1 MTGVLLFLFGLT
13 ASLLWIYLIL
23 LFLRTLS
30 GWFPL
35 DPRHPALRLL
45 GRLCDPY
52 LNYFRR
58 FRWMTLGRFDFSPLA
73 AILLVSFVANILQTV
88 SQTGRLTVGIV
99 LAILVQALWGALQYF
114 FLFFLVLSLI
124 RYLSLRLRWSG
135 QLVWDLVDSVIMPV
149 AQFVMAPL
157 ARRRVRPYPYLLLGS
172 TIIFGVLLVG
182 GSVGVAYATSWII
195 NLPF

>member
-13 ASLLWIYLIL
+13 ASLLWVYLIL

-45 GRLCDPY
+45 GQICDPF

-73 AILLVSFVANILQTV
+73 AILLVSFVANVFQTV

-99 LAILVQALWGALQYF
+99 LAILLQALWGALQYF
-114 FLFFLVLSLI
+114 LLFFLILSLL
-124 RYLSLRLRWSG
+124 RYLSLKLRWSG
-135 QLVWDLVDSVIMPV
+135 QLVWDLVDSVVMPV
-149 AQFVMAPL
+149 SQFVTTPL
-157 ARRRVRPYPYLLLGS
+157 RRRKIRPYTTLLLAS
-172 TIIFGVLLVG
+172 TIIFAVLLGG
-182 GSVGVAYATSWII
+182 GSVGVAYATSWIMA
-195 NLPF
+195 LPF